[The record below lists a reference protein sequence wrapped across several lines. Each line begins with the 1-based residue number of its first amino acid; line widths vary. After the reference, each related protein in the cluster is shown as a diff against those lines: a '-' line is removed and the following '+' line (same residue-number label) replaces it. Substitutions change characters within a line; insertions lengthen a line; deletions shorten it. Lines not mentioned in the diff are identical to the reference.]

1 MGSAL
6 LRGPLT
12 ASAVWDPPNICQS
25 LVTLEASALES
36 YPSPQPSVFPWLSL
50 SSTGLCFR
58 GLHASHPKPVW
69 IFTSGHLTTSPCS
82 ASELLCIR
90 AGWYTGTKSHSDFHK
105 QKELTIKG
113 KQKVIFQGRACR
125 IRQPSASLCSS
136 WPSHWTTF
144 LKGLSLSESFGLCK
158 TFVIYTVK
166 FYSSK
171 YLRLLLVR
179 T

>member
-82 ASELLCIR
+82 ASELGDIQGQNHIQIFISKKNLQLR
-90 AGWYTGTKSHSDFHK
+90 ENKRLSFKGELAGLGNHLLPSVLADPAT
-105 QKELTIKG
+105 E
-113 KQKVIFQGRACR
+113 
-125 IRQPSASLCSS
+125 QPFLRV
-136 WPSHWTTF
+136 WVF
-144 LKGLSLSESFGLCK
+144 LKVLVCAKHSSYTLSNFIALN
-158 TFVIYTVK
+158 I
-166 FYSSK
+166 
-171 YLRLLLVR
+171 
-179 T
+179 